1 MNYEKIEMTTLKG
14 SMKSGYLI
22 LETFDLDVREK
33 WNGIERDDG
42 IERGL
47 VLVMNRKRERKCNVE
62 VAVILIYQRER
73 DSYLVIFLKK
83 NVMMRVSHRERERVE
98 EDKGYQYYYKIGLV
112 QYFTWRR

>member
-73 DSYLVIFLKK
+73 
-83 NVMMRVSHRERERVE
+83 EREIRT
-98 EDKGYQYYYKIGLV
+98 L
-112 QYFTWRR
+112 